1 MRYYS
6 SISVDTALTAGVSAD
21 ATSLPVSAIVGYPSQ
36 FPFTLVIDP
45 DTAKE
50 ELCDVTGYAGLAFT
64 VTRGVDSTLPVA
76 HDAGAKI
83 KHVASGR
90 DFRETQQH
98 MADTALH
105 VPDQSGQVG
114 KFLSTDGSSAS
125 WQTVTIPDA
134 DTVTTSLMLG
144 GM

>member
-21 ATSLPVSAIVGYPSQ
+21 ATDLPVSAIVGYPTQ
-36 FPFTLVIDP
+36 FPFTIVIDP

-64 VTRGVDSTLPVA
+64 VTRGVDSTIPVS

-90 DFRETQQH
+90 DFREFQEF
-98 MADTALH
+98 MA
-105 VPDQSGQVG
+105 S
-114 KFLSTDGSSAS
+114 SSAADAAS
-125 WQTVTIPDA
+125 INTVF
-134 DTVTTSLMLG
+134 MLG